1 MQIHTQARRGRL
13 AAIAVALAVTA
24 VRPAFAGGRGPARRD
39 AAKGDASAADPVEPE
54 RPATSAPAGTPRASA
69 PPSGERPPTRGTDA
83 DEADVDAPA
92 GDIPVRTRAPAHPD
106 CGGRV
111 PLFEHEVQ
119 RGEHLGQIAGRY
131 GVRRRELLELNRD
144 VKNPDLIR
152 AGQKLRVCPTIA
164 PRLRETI
171 EIEVAPGDT
180 VSVIAE
186 KHGLTVAELVRMQ
199 QGALIDPDKLVVG
212 RKLVVTVD
220 RGIVPDFLPAAPPPK
235 PKARGGGGGRMAS
248 RVRGRANVGVRLPDD
263 ARYYIKRPHLA
274 YGTDHTIRA
283 IQRAIEQYRGRHR
296 KSPLV
301 HIGDISRQGG
311 GALRSHLSH
320 RVGVDVD
327 VGYVLRG
334 ADADRTMFT
343 GVTRDN
349 LDLART
355 WSLVRAF
362 VDTDE
367 VEVVFMDY
375 GLQKL
380 LYEYARDR
388 GVDEDSLDEIF
399 QYPRGRGRSHGIV
412 RHWRSHQHHFHVRFK
427 R

>member
-1 MQIHTQARRGRL
+1 MQIHPRAHVGRL
-13 AAIAVALAVTA
+13 AAILVALGMAA
-24 VRPAFAGGRGPARRD
+24 AGPAR
-39 AAKGDASAADPVEPE
+39 AAARATPRSAAPSGADAVAK
-54 RPATSAPAGTPRASA
+54 PAT
-69 PPSGERPPTRGTDA
+69 DH
-83 DEADVDAPA
+83 DEADVDAPQ

-131 GVRRRELLELNRD
+131 GVRRSELVELNPD

-164 PRLRETI
+164 PRLRKTI
-171 EIEVAPGDT
+171 EVEVAPGDT
-180 VSVIAE
+180 ASGIAE
-186 KHGLTVAELVRMQ
+186 QHGLTVAELVRMQ
-199 QGALIDPDKLVVG
+199 QGALSDPDKLVVG
-212 RKLVVTVD
+212 RKLTVIVD
-220 RGIVPDFLPAAPPPK
+220 GGVVPDFLPAEPPPT
-235 PKARGGGGGRMAS
+235 PKLRGGGGSRRAPAKAVGRTS
-248 RVRGRANVGVRLPDD
+248 VGMRLPDD
-263 ARYYIKRPHLA
+263 AHYYIKRPHLA
-274 YGTDHTIRA
+274 YGTTHTIGAIRRA
-283 IQRAIEQYRGRHR
+283 VEQYRRRHR
-296 KSPLV
+296 QSPLV

-311 GALRSHLSH
+311 GALRPHLSH
-320 RVGVDVD
+320 RAGVDVD

-334 ADADRTMFT
+334 ADADRVMFT
-343 GVTRDN
+343 GVTHDN

-362 VDTDE
+362 VDTGE

-380 LYEYARDR
+380 LYEYARER
-388 GVDEDSLDEIF
+388 GVEEDTLDEMF

-412 RHWRSHQHHFHVRFK
+412 RHWRSHQHHFHVRF
-427 R
+427 RR